1 MGQIILNVVIVV
13 LIVLVAVMA
22 GLYFFGRKAQKKQA
36 AQKQQMDAMAQTV
49 TMLVID
55 KKKLPLKDAGFP
67 AQVLEQTPKLM
78 RRTKLPIV
86 KAKIGPKVTS
96 LIADSKIYDSIPV
109 KKEVKAVIS
118 GLYITEVRGIRGPLE
133 VPEKKKKGL
142 MTKLRNKA
150 EKLTEAANQMEKENA
165 KNKNKK
171 KKK

>member
-86 KAKIGPKVTS
+86 KAKIRPKVTS

-118 GLYITEVRGIRGPLE
+118 GLYITEVRRYQRSFGSS
-133 VPEKKKKGL
+133 
-142 MTKLRNKA
+142 
-150 EKLTEAANQMEKENA
+150 
-165 KNKNKK
+165 
-171 KKK
+171 

>member
-1 MGQIILNVVIVV
+1 MQTVINVVIIV
-13 LIVLVAVMA
+13 LIVLVAALA

-86 KAKIGPKVTS
+86 KAKIGPKITP
-96 LIADSKIYDSIPV
+96 LIADAKIYDSIPV
-109 KKEVKAVIS
+109 KKEVKAVVS
-118 GLYITEVRGIRGPLE
+118 GLYITSVKGIRGSLE
-133 VPEKKKKGL
+133 QTEKKKKGF
-142 MTKLRNKA
+142 MSKLRDKA
-150 EKLTEAANQMEKENA
+150 QKANEEVNNTSSK
-165 KNKNKK
+165 KSKK
-171 KKK
+171 K